1 MTAPD
6 QRRIPDLLVERVFLG
21 EATEEERARVMADP
35 DAADRLRALP
45 MENARF
51 FMAHP
56 PEEVVPRI
64 EGRVRIDEARRRLAQ
79 RNGLIGGLVM
89 VPLAAAALSL
99 LVVSQGPM
107 TPGTGTGAGP
117 GVEHTTAKGLSSR
130 LRVYHQ
136 TSKGVRRLAPS
147 QVMRQGDRLQLGIV
161 AGDAKNGVVFSIDG
175 RGQVTQHF
183 PVQGGPTGLTNGE
196 LRVPEA
202 YELDDAP
209 EFERFLLVTGAGA
222 VDVEAVRAAVQTL
235 AGSAD
240 PRDGALAL
248 PDGLDQQSFLVRKE
262 ER

>member
-6 QRRIPDLLVERVFLG
+6 ERRIPDLLVERVFLG

-45 MENARF
+45 MENAKF

-56 PEEVVPRI
+56 PEDVVPRI
-64 EGRVRIDEARRRLAQ
+64 EGRVRIDDARRRLAQ
-79 RNGLIGGLVM
+79 RNGLLGGLVL

-99 LVVSQGPM
+99 FVVTQGP
-107 TPGTGTGAGP
+107 TGTGTGGGP

-136 TSKGVRRLAPS
+136 TSKGVRRLAPA
-147 QVMRQGDRLQLGIV
+147 QVMRKGDRLQLGIV
-161 AGDAKNGVVFSIDG
+161 AGSAKNGAVFSIDG

-183 PVQGGPTGLTNGE
+183 PVTEGATALTNGE
-196 LRVPEA
+196 LRIPEA

-209 EFERFLLVTGAGA
+209 RYERFLLVTGAGP
-222 VDVEAVRAAVQTL
+222 VDVGVVRSAVETL
-235 AGSAD
+235 AGTAD
-240 PRDGALAL
+240 AKDGALAL

>member
-35 DAADRLRALP
+35 DAADRLRAMP

-79 RNGLIGGLVM
+79 RNGLLGGLVM

-99 LVVSQGPM
+99 FVVTQGPS
-107 TPGTGTGAGP
+107 TGTGTGGGP

-136 TSKGVRRLAPS
+136 TSKGVRRIAPA
-147 QVMRQGDRLQLGIV
+147 QVMRKGDRLQLGII
-161 AGDAKNGVVFSIDG
+161 AGDATNGAVFSIDG

-183 PVQGGPTGLTNGE
+183 PVDGGGTTLTNGE
-196 LRVPEA
+196 LRIPEA

-209 EFERFLLVTGAGA
+209 DYERFLLVTGAGP
-222 VDVEAVRAAVQTL
+222 VDVAAVRAAVETL

-240 PRDGALAL
+240 AREGELAL
-248 PDGLDQQSFLVRKE
+248 PEGLDQGSFLVRKE